1 MLKNVKL
8 TTKTGHSWI
17 TNVNGKLSNDEITAY
32 FMGVEFNDG
41 DGVVV
46 KVEFLFIANFKGVLK
61 DSIGLIQNF
70 KGISTYGENEE
81 IAKINLYNDYDHIR
95 NIDINQYLGR

>member
-1 MLKNVKL
+1 MLKSIKV
-8 TTKTGHSWI
+8 TTNTGYNWKTS
-17 TNVNGKLSNDEITAY
+17 VNGNLSNDEITAY
-32 FMGVEFNDG
+32 FMGVEFNEG
-41 DGVVV
+41 EGVVI

-95 NIDINQYLGR
+95 NIDIKQYLGR